1 MSSVSPPPSA
11 PGDTAPETTVA
22 DQPGALLARLWRD
35 FLSRYTGRLVLA
47 FAAMIVLAVT
57 VSLIPLII
65 EAINAALL
73 TPRGATGSYA
83 DQVTTLRAASLLS
96 PDLDTLIAWGP
107 FVLPL
112 VGLVY
117 AGAQYTQSRLSLSAA
132 YDTLRDIQT
141 RLFDHFLTLDLSQQ
155 RAEPSGALASRFTN
169 DIQIMR
175 ETLTRVTNGA
185 RDGLQ
190 ALGLIGVMIFYD
202 GFLLLAIV
210 GVYALAAWPLARLGK
225 SLRRAASRAQAS
237 TADLSAQLVQQV
249 AGATMVKSYQL
260 EDSQRT
266 RLGTLF
272 DQRTATLKR
281 AGFLRAMNEPLIF
294 FVGTIAIGFVVIII
308 GLRIKSGALD
318 APAVAGF
325 IVALL
330 LLSQP
335 ARGLSTLYAV
345 VQEGMA
351 AFGRVTHLL
360 DRTAHVHAAPGATP
374 LQIKQAGIAFE
385 DISFAY
391 DTPNRETGE
400 NTPALRDVSFT
411 VAPGQTVAI
420 VGASGAGKSTV
431 LSLLQRFYDPQHGRI
446 LIDGQDI
453 HNYTLES
460 VRRAIAF
467 VSQDPVL
474 FQSTIAENIGFGRAG
489 ATRAHIEA
497 AAKNADAD
505 DFIRAL
511 SAGYETGLAEAGA
524 SLSGG
529 QRQRLA
535 LARAFL
541 KDAPILLL
549 DEPTA
554 ALDAAS
560 EDAVKA
566 ALTRLTAGR
575 TTLIVAHRLSTIRD
589 ADMILVMDQGR
600 MVERGTHDTLKSEN
614 GPYADF
620 LRRQNAAP
628 IPGSISG
635 P

>member
-1 MSSVSPPPSA
+1 MSSPSSKASPS
-11 PGDTAPETTVA
+11 TR
-22 DQPGALLARLWRD
+22 ALMVRLWRE
-35 FLSRYTGRLVLA
+35 FLSRYAGRLALA
-47 FAAMIVLAVT
+47 FLAMIILAVT

-65 EAINAALL
+65 EAINGALL
-73 TPRGATGSYA
+73 APGDTSVKATSMPGP
-83 DQVTTLRAASLLS
+83 SLLS

-117 AGAQYTQSRLSLSAA
+117 AIAQYTQSRLSLGAA
-132 YDTLRDIQT
+132 YDTLRDIQG

-155 RAEPSGALASRFTN
+155 RAEASGALASRFTN

-175 ETLTRVTNGA
+175 ETLTRLTNGA
-185 RDGLQ
+185 RDALQ
-190 ALGLIGVMIFYD
+190 AAGLICVMIFYD
-202 GFLLLAIV
+202 GYLLLAIV

-225 SLRRAASRAQAS
+225 SLRQAATRAQAS

-249 AGATMVKSYQL
+249 TGAAMVKSYQL
-260 EDSQRT
+260 EDHQRA
-266 RLGTLF
+266 RLGSLF

-294 FVGTIAIGFVVIII
+294 FIGTIAIGAVVMII

-318 APAVAGF
+318 APGVAGF

-351 AFGRVTHLL
+351 AFGRVTAIL
-360 DRTAHVHAAPGATP
+360 DREPRREARPGTAP
-374 LQIKQAGIAFE
+374 LTVTDARIEFE
-385 DISFAY
+385 NVSFAY
-391 DTPNRETGE
+391 EGQGDANEPIASDPSANG
-400 NTPALRDVSFT
+400 PDVSDPDVSVLTDLSFS
-411 VAPGQTVAI
+411 VLPGQTVAL

-431 LSLLQRFYDPQHGRI
+431 LSLLLSLYDPGAGTI
-446 LIDGQDI
+446 KIDGQDLGGC
-453 HNYTLES
+453 TVDS
-460 VRRAIAF
+460 VRQAIAF

-474 FQSTIAENIGFGRAG
+474 FQTTIAENIGFGRVG
-489 ATRAHIEA
+489 AARSAIEKA
-497 AAKNADAD
+497 AQNADAD
-505 DFIRAL
+505 QFIRVL
-511 SAGYETGLAEAGA
+511 SKGYDTSLAEAGT

-560 EDAVKA
+560 EDAVKD
-566 ALTRLTAGR
+566 ALTRLTHGR
-575 TTLIVAHRLSTIRD
+575 TTVIVAHRLSTIQD
-589 ADMILVMDQGR
+589 ADLILVMDGGR
-600 MVERGTHDTLKSEN
+600 IVEQGTHQDLRGQN

-620 LRRQNAAP
+620 LQRQSAEAVSP
-628 IPGSISG
+628 IRG
-635 P
+635 